1 MKNWNSGIEEI
12 LREVIPATP
21 QLFRFR
27 ISEFVSLPRIVVERG
42 SGEFLTRANN
52 GRLYRGTQEMA
63 IIRKGFFIRP
73 QARTEV
79 RNRLK
84 TADKTVGGLF
94 QEARREGGGM
104 RC

>member
-21 QLFRFR
+21 PVFRFR
-27 ISEFVSLPRIVVERG
+27 ISEFISPPRIVVGRG
-42 SGEFLTRANN
+42 LGELLIHAND
-52 GRLYRGTQEMA
+52 GRLYCGTQETAMF
-63 IIRKGFFIRP
+63 RKGFFIRP

-84 TADKTVGGLF
+84 TADKAPGGLF

-104 RC
+104 QC